1 MLRKIA
7 DITAS
12 PDVQPRVA
20 LHYPTVE
27 KYRSAIDREE
37 DLDPLRVLFDGKTHW
52 LHEGFHRLE
61 AYKLAGYTEVPV
73 DVAKGTKLDAILAAA
88 SSNYKHGLPRTNDD
102 IERAI
107 LMTIGVN
114 TERGVDWTQTE
125 IAKHCHCDQSTVSR
139 ILARHAEHKSPSR
152 AEKRA
157 LVEQALAEDP
167 KASAREIERKTGV
180 HHSTVEKVRK
190 GRAGAE
196 VAEQP
201 SVADNEPTR
210 TLPERAQAPAPV
222 APGIDRGPAA
232 SARPRRVD
240 GVLVPA
246 ADDPALYSR
255 DGYSRT
261 EARQIDANI
270 MRDLDVAV
278 SGMSEADWDRLM
290 RRVDMKRLERRN

>member
-73 DVAKGTKLDAILAAA
+73 DVAKGTKQDAILAAA
-88 SSNYKHGLPRTNDD
+88 SSNYKHGLPRTSED

-114 TERGVDWTQTE
+114 AERGVDWTQAE

-139 ILARHAEHKSPSR
+139 VLAKHAEHRSPSR

-157 LVEQALAEDP
+157 IVEQALAEDP

-196 VAEQP
+196 VDERP
-201 SVADNEPTR
+201 SG
-210 TLPERAQAPAPV
+210 PERAEV
-222 APGIDRGPAA
+222 HGIECDSAA

-246 ADDPALYSR
+246 ADDPALYNR

-278 SGMSEADWDRLM
+278 SGMNEGDWDRLM
-290 RRVDMKRLERRN
+290 RRVDMKRLERKS